1 MNIRKKIL
9 ITVLPLLVLGLSLS
23 GAPGTAGAAG
33 RFSGKDDKKVK
44 DYCKKELGKKAGKQE
59 LGACYRG
66 YVFGY
71 DRQNK
76 SKCNST
82 YQGKQKAIQACRD
95 EGYSGG
101 SSNKAGVSSPR
112 QGGGGGGGG
121 SSSPTPTGAGKNC
134 DEKHCDLIALYV
146 NPLINV
152 LSILVGLVVAA
163 SLILGGIQYS
173 AAGSDPQKVSAAK
186 SRISN
191 TLMAFLA
198 YAFLF
203 AFLNFLIPGGIF

>member
-1 MNIRKKIL
+1 ML
-9 ITVLPLLVLGLSLS
+9 ALGLCVS
-23 GAPGTAGAAG
+23 GTYGTASAAG

-44 DYCKKELGKKAGKQE
+44 NYCKKALGKAGKQE
-59 LGACYRG
+59 LGACYKG

-76 SKCNST
+76 SKCNSA
-82 YQGKQKAIQACRD
+82 YKGKKKAIQACRD

-101 SSNKAGVSSPR
+101 ASNKANVSSPR
-112 QGGGGGGGG
+112 QGGGGGG
-121 SSSPTPTGAGKNC
+121 SSTPTPTGAGKNC

-146 NPLINV
+146 NPLINI

-163 SLILGGIQYS
+163 SLVLGGIQYS

-198 YAFLF
+198 YAFLY